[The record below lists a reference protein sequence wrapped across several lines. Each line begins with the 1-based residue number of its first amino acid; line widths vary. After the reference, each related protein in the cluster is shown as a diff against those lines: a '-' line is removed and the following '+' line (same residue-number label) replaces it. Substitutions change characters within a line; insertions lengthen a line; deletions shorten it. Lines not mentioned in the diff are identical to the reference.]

1 MGQKTNPI
9 SNRLGI
15 VRGWD
20 SSWFGKKANVA
31 ETIYEDHKLRTYLNA
46 RLTDSGVARIV
57 IERTLK
63 LITITICTAR
73 PGRIIGPGGSEV
85 DKLKE
90 ELKKIT
96 DKEVQINIF
105 EVRRPDMEAA
115 IVADSIARQIEG
127 RVNYRR
133 AARNAIGNAMRAG
146 AEGVKVLLNGRLNN
160 AEMARSETFKEGRIP
175 LHTFRADIDYAM
187 ETAHTKVGAIGVKV
201 WICRGEVYGKKD
213 LTLDFSQPRNEAG
226 RGAGRGGRN
235 DRGGRRGGARGGRR
249 GGRGGRRNGG
259 RTEGGAQA

>member
-96 DKEVQINIF
+96 DKEV
-105 EVRRPDMEAA
+105 
-115 IVADSIARQIEG
+115 
-127 RVNYRR
+127 
-133 AARNAIGNAMRAG
+133 
-146 AEGVKVLLNGRLNN
+146 
-160 AEMARSETFKEGRIP
+160 
-175 LHTFRADIDYAM
+175 
-187 ETAHTKVGAIGVKV
+187 
-201 WICRGEVYGKKD
+201 
-213 LTLDFSQPRNEAG
+213 
-226 RGAGRGGRN
+226 
-235 DRGGRRGGARGGRR
+235 
-249 GGRGGRRNGG
+249 
-259 RTEGGAQA
+259 